1 MKKHLITIFI
11 FLFCFIFAGI
21 GASQSSAQ
29 PAMKFKLSAQSVIDN
44 YKGLTFNEQDAVSQ
58 NIKAVTNID
67 NEIPNNTHLH
77 SALCKGWK
85 SYAEL
90 EKWDY
95 SILSQ
100 DEPPNFRD
108 IKFNLHPRAP

>member
-29 PAMKFKLSAQSVIDN
+29 PAIKFKLSADSVIDN
-44 YKGLTFNEQDAVSQ
+44 YKVLTINELDAVSQ

-67 NEIPNNTHLH
+67 NEIPNTIHLH

-85 SYAEL
+85 SYAVL

-95 SILSQ
+95 SVLSQ
-100 DEPPNFRD
+100 YESPKFRD